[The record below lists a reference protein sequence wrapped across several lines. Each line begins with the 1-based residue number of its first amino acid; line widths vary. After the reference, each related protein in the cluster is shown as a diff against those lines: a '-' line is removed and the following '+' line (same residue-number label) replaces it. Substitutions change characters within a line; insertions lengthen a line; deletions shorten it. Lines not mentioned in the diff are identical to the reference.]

1 MVARLTALIML
12 NAALWDYRYTPS
24 RGATFLSTLEQ
35 SVIDSEVSMSGSI
48 EALLQILL
56 ECNDGT
62 PDYVANEDV
71 PDFAQYAPTATSSAA
86 RPWWAGRMLK
96 VAKRLSADS
105 WHRVGDFLFACLTL
119 SVRGSVVFLW
129 EPDLKREILEAPRT
143 CYVMPSLIE

>member
-1 MVARLTALIML
+1 MVARQTALIML

-35 SVIDSEVSMSGSI
+35 SVIESGSI

-62 PDYVANEDV
+62 SDYFANENV
-71 PDFAQYAPTATSSAA
+71 SDFSQYAPAATSNAA

-105 WHRVGDFLFACLTL
+105 WHRLGGFLFACLTL
-119 SVRGSVVFLW
+119 SVRESVVFLW
-129 EPDLKREILEAPRT
+129 EPDVRKEILEAAWT
-143 CYVMPSLIE
+143 SYVMPSLIE

>member
-24 RGATFLSTLEQ
+24 RAAIFLSTLEQ
-35 SVIDSEVSMSGSI
+35 SIIDSEVSMSGSI

-56 ECNDGT
+56 ECNDGIS
-62 PDYVANEDV
+62 DYVADENV
-71 PDFAQYAPTATSSAA
+71 PDFSQYARTASSCAA

-96 VAKRLSADS
+96 IAKRLSANS
-105 WHRVGDFLFACLTL
+105 WHLLGTFLFACLTL
-119 SVRGSVVFLW
+119 SVRQSVVYLW
-129 EPDLKREILEAPRT
+129 EPDLRREIQEAPLT